1 MTERVG
7 FIGVGNMGT
16 PMAVN
21 LAKAGYSV
29 LAYDVMPKGVQ
40 QVVAAGGRAASS
52 LAQVASESDVVVS
65 MLPSPTEVEQVVYGP
80 DGLLDQLRP
89 GQTLID
95 MSTIDPTVTRKV
107 AADLA
112 LRNVTM
118 LDAPVSGSTEGAQA
132 GTLTI
137 MVGGDP
143 ALLERYKPLLATMG
157 KKIVHCGDIGSGETV
172 KLCNNLI
179 AGISM
184 VAIAES
190 YALAE
195 RAGVDPKILF
205 DVVSSST
212 GHGAVHASRPLFP
225 GIGPEA
231 PVDHDF
237 EPGFMVDLIYKD
249 LGLAI
254 AAGRRYGVPLQLVAT
269 AQQIFGAASALGYG
283 RKDLSAVKFAVAA
296 ISTPVQKD

>member
-1 MTERVG
+1 
-7 FIGVGNMGT
+7 
-16 PMAVN
+16 
-21 LAKAGYSV
+21 
-29 LAYDVMPKGVQ
+29 
-40 QVVAAGGRAASS
+40 
-52 LAQVASESDVVVS
+52 
-65 MLPSPTEVEQVVYGP
+65 VVYGP

-95 MSTIDPTVTRKV
+95 MSTIDPAVTRKV
-107 AADLA
+107 FADLQS
-112 LRNVTM
+112 RGVSM
-118 LDAPVSGSTEGAQA
+118 LDAPVSGSTEGARA

-143 ALLERYKPLLATMG
+143 ALLERYTPLLSVMG
-157 KKIVHCGDIGSGETV
+157 RKIVHCGEIGSGETV

-205 DVVSSST
+205 DVVRSST
-212 GHGAVHASRPLFP
+212 GQGAVHDSRPLFP
-225 GIGPEA
+225 GLGPDA

-254 AAGRRYGVPLQLVAT
+254 ATGRRYGVPLQLVAT
-269 AQQIFGAASALGYG
+269 AQQLFGAASALGYG
-283 RKDLSAVKFAVAA
+283 RKDLSAVKFAIEA
-296 ISTPVQKD
+296 ISAPL